1 MPLLTVQTNISVEE
15 KSKELLD
22 LLTDVIAEGTGK
34 PKAYISILL
43 DDNKVM
49 SFGGTTE
56 PCAIISLGSIGAI
69 EGKQKLMS
77 KSVMTI
83 LQDQVGI
90 GPDRCYMFFQDVK
103 GKDVGFNL
111 TTFG

>member
-56 PCAIISLGSIGAI
+56 PCAIISLGKRVHCPFIYQSGEPSIKKI
-69 EGKQKLMS
+69 S
-77 KSVMTI
+77 
-83 LQDQVGI
+83 
-90 GPDRCYMFFQDVK
+90 F
-103 GKDVGFNL
+103 
-111 TTFG
+111 